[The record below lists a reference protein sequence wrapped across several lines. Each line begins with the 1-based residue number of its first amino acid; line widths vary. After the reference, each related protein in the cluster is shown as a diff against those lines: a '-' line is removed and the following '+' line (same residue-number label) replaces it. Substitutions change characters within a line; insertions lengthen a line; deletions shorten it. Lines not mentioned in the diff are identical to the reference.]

1 MAKTKSYIVV
11 RLKSPLSGYC
21 KYMKMTRKCM
31 DAIISSKKKGLNKY
45 DPKVRAKALFTL
57 VRAK

>member
-1 MAKTKSYIVV
+1 MAKTKTYIVV

-31 DAIISSKKKGLNKY
+31 DSIVAKKKGMNKY
-45 DPKVRAKALFTL
+45 DPVVRKKALFTL
-57 VRAK
+57 SRAK